1 MDVRALLREHGLH
14 PHKGLG
20 QNFLVDSRVRQR
32 IVDAAEIEPQDVV
45 LEIGAGLGTLTQALA
60 QVARRVVAVEL
71 DEQLVNVLRTQLSDV
86 HNVEII
92 CGDILALD
100 IPGLVGAEPA
110 ASTSFKVV
118 ANIPY
123 YITSAVLRHVL
134 EATVRPELFVVM
146 VQREVAQRIIAQP
159 GQMSLLAV
167 SVQFYGN
174 ARLMFRVRARA
185 FYPAPKVD
193 SAVVRIAS
201 HAQLPLDRQEVGA
214 FFRVVRA
221 GFAQRRKQLRNALL
235 HGLRVPAEQ
244 LSAAMACAGIDPRRR
259 AQTLSVEEWLAL
271 HHALGSL
278 QQAQHSDRSTP
289 P

>member
-1 MDVRALLREHGLH
+1 MDVKALLREYGLH

-32 IVDAAEIEPQDVV
+32 IVDIAEIESQDVV
-45 LEIGAGLGTLTQALA
+45 LEIGSGLGTLTLALA
-60 QVARRVVAVEL
+60 EVARRVVAVEL
-71 DEQLVNVLRTQLSDV
+71 DEQLVNVLRAQLSDV
-86 HNVEII
+86 SNIEII

-110 ASTSFKVV
+110 AVTSFKVV

-134 EATVRPELFVVM
+134 EAVVRPKLFVVM
-146 VQREVAQRIIAQP
+146 VQREVAQRIVAQP

-174 ARLMFRVRARA
+174 PRLMLRVPGRA

-193 SAVVRIAS
+193 SAVVRIDP
-201 HAQLPLDRQEVGA
+201 HPELPLDKREVGA
-214 FFRVVRA
+214 FFGVVRA

-235 HGLRVPAEQ
+235 HGLPVTADQ
-244 LSAAMACAGIDPRRR
+244 LSVAMVAAGIDPRRR
-259 AQTLSVEEWLAL
+259 AQTLSVDEWLAL
-271 HHALGSL
+271 HHALGSVADEL
-278 QQAQHSDRSTP
+278 R
-289 P
+289 